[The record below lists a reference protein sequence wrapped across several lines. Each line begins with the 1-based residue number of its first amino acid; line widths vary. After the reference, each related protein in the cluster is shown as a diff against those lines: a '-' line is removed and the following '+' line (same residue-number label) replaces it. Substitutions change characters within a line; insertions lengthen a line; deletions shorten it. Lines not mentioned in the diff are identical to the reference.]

1 MAACLPAGEL
11 ISTATPC
18 PTLTP
23 SPTFTATP
31 GPTDTATPM
40 PTTTPTTPPLL
51 IHVVES
57 GDNLWDIAAY
67 YGVSVDDIAEANAM
81 ADAHYLR
88 LGQELVIPLE
98 GFDPNQPGALLTAL
112 PAASSQLC
120 SGLDVHPA
128 HEASRYLGQ
137 FVCVEFRVAST
148 QDTDIGVYLSSPD
161 VGDGPFRSVV
171 VPEWQ
176 DCWAEGPERRFLDRR
191 VRVRG
196 TVEQHLGMPQIIL
209 GDCAQIELVP
219 SIGP

>member
-1 MAACLPAGEL
+1 M
-11 ISTATPC
+11 
-18 PTLTP
+18 
-23 SPTFTATP
+23 
-31 GPTDTATPM
+31 
-40 PTTTPTTPPLL
+40 PPLL

-57 GDNLWDIAAY
+57 GDTLWDISSY
-67 YGVSVDDIAEANAM
+67 YGVSVDDITAANAM

-120 SGLDVHPA
+120 SGLDVYLA
-128 HEASRYLGQ
+128 HEASRHLGQ
-137 FVCVEFRVAST
+137 FVCVEYRVAST
-148 QDTDIGVYLSSPD
+148 EDTDLAVYLSSPD
-161 VGDGPFRSVV
+161 VGDGPFRTAVV
-171 VPEWQ
+171 REWQ
-176 DCWAEGPERRFLDRR
+176 DCWAEGPEKRFLERR

-196 TVEQHLGMPQIIL
+196 TVEQHLGMPQIVL